1 MYISLDL
8 GGTALK
14 YGFGTPQGGL
24 LHHGVVPVADKTRA
38 GILALLMDTVSNL
51 LGQLPAGARCRGIAL
66 GSPGIVDAD
75 AGKILGHCP
84 NLPQWQGAEPGPAL
98 RERFGLP
105 VWVDNDAN
113 LMAYGEA
120 ARFGYTR
127 TVLGITLGTG
137 IGSGLVTGRSIYTG
151 AHWAGLELG
160 HVIVEAE
167 GRPCACGKR
176 GCIEAYASAPSLVA
190 LATEAE
196 MQMHG
201 LQSET
206 TVNSID
212 KMTVKQVLDN
222 MVDNQVIHAV
232 VLRQMDRLG
241 LLLSNAVTVL
251 DPDVLLI
258 GGGVSEIESFPLAAL
273 ETALRRNLAAG
284 LQAGLV
290 VQKALLGNQ
299 AALVG
304 GMWRCLHRGEGE

>member
-1 MYISLDL
+1 VRLRQ
-8 GGTALK
+8 AR
-14 YGFGTPQGGL
+14 
-24 LHHGVVPVADKTRA
+24 LH
-38 GILALLMDTVSNL
+38 
-51 LGQLPAGARCRGIAL
+51 RG
-66 GSPGIVDAD
+66 
-75 AGKILGHCP
+75 
-84 NLPQWQGAEPGPAL
+84 
-98 RERFGLP
+98 
-105 VWVDNDAN
+105 
-113 LMAYGEA
+113 
-120 ARFGYTR
+120 
-127 TVLGITLGTG
+127 
-137 IGSGLVTGRSIYTG
+137 
-151 AHWAGLELG
+151 
-160 HVIVEAE
+160 
-167 GRPCACGKR
+167 
-176 GCIEAYASAPSLVA
+176 YASAPSLVA

-273 ETALRRNLAAG
+273 ETALRGNLAAG

-304 GMWRCLHRGEGE
+304 GMCGACTAGRRIIFSMECFCFIDVVF